1 MLGLRRRQR
10 SHVSFLF
17 LSLPA
22 GCSQAQCLANRGL
35 RRYPGLSS
43 SKGESI
49 PFGKSEDKKQEAA
62 DRKALQGQA
71 EQARKDAAAEAQRQA
86 EHEASPVGRAEAKRA
101 AGSAFFQI
109 EIDVSQLAGSSGF
122 GSSTGRVLHT
132 GGRPDL
138 RTDRRKGWKL
148 EHVGYV
154 FIETGSTTTNRVMST
169 GQGMVTRG
177 NVTGIYLFRAV

>member
-1 MLGLRRRQR
+1 M
-10 SHVSFLF
+10 
-17 LSLPA
+17 
-22 GCSQAQCLANRGL
+22 
-35 RRYPGLSS
+35 
-43 SKGESI
+43 
-49 PFGKSEDKKQEAA
+49 PFNKSEDKKQEAA
-62 DRKALQGQA
+62 DRKALKAQE
-71 EQARKDAAAEAQRQA
+71 EQARKDAAAEAKQRA
-86 EHEASPVGRAEAKRA
+86 EYEASPAGRAEAERA

-109 EIDVSQLAGSSGF
+109 EIEVSQLSGSSGF
-122 GSSTGRVLHT
+122 GSSTGRVRHS

-138 RTDRRKGWKL
+138 LGQIEDKGWKL

>member
-1 MLGLRRRQR
+1 M
-10 SHVSFLF
+10 
-17 LSLPA
+17 
-22 GCSQAQCLANRGL
+22 
-35 RRYPGLSS
+35 
-43 SKGESI
+43 
-49 PFGKSEDKKQEAA
+49 PFNKSEDKKQEAA
-62 DRKALQGQA
+62 DRKALKAQE
-71 EQARKDAAAEAQRQA
+71 EQARKDAAAEAKQRS
-86 EHEASPVGRAEAKRA
+86 EYEASPVGRAEAERA

-109 EIDVSQLAGSSGF
+109 EIEVSQLSGSSGF
-122 GSSTGRVLHT
+122 GSSTGRVRHS

-138 RTDRRKGWKL
+138 LGQIEDKGWKL

>member
-1 MLGLRRRQR
+1 M
-10 SHVSFLF
+10 
-17 LSLPA
+17 
-22 GCSQAQCLANRGL
+22 
-35 RRYPGLSS
+35 
-43 SKGESI
+43 
-49 PFGKSEDKKQEAA
+49 PFNKSEDKKQEAA
-62 DRKALQGQA
+62 DRKALKAQE
-71 EQARKDAAAEAQRQA
+71 EQARKDAAAEAKQRA
-86 EHEASPVGRAEAKRA
+86 EYEASPVGRAEAERA

-109 EIDVSQLAGSSGF
+109 EIEVSQLSGSSGF
-122 GSSTGRVLHT
+122 GSSTGRVRHS

-138 RTDRRKGWKL
+138 LGQIEDKGWKL